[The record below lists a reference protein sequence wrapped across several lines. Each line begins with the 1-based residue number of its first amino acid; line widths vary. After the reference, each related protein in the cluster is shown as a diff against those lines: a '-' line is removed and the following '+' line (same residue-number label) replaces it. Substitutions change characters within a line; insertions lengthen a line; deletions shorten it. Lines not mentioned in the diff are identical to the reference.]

1 MLYCPQD
8 INVIYL
14 FIPVRLS
21 SRRRSHAEAYGEQI
35 FGDFYFLLIYIPY
48 GK

>member
-1 MLYCPQD
+1 MLYCPWD
-8 INVIYL
+8 IYVISL
-14 FIPVRLS
+14 FIP
-21 SRRRSHAEAYGEQI
+21 YGELI